1 MKLSVYKSYDDLPLF
16 LNAKMVAQ
24 VLGVSISTAY
34 ELLNDPGF
42 PTLRVGSRM
51 VVPKEKFIQWA
62 EGQSGG
68 AKCEN
73 STGPSGTPSR
83 TTSPSPTR
91 SSLWDCPPGRSQSMV
106 FSSIGRIGRPTS
118 AWPATGPSERQWG

>member
-42 PTLRVGSRM
+42 PPLRVGSRM

-68 AKCEN
+68 AK
-73 STGPSGTPSR
+73 
-83 TTSPSPTR
+83 
-91 SSLWDCPPGRSQSMV
+91 
-106 FSSIGRIGRPTS
+106 
-118 AWPATGPSERQWG
+118 

>member
-42 PTLRVGSRM
+42 PPLRVGSRM
-51 VVPKEKFIQWA
+51 GGPKEKFIQWA

-68 AKCEN
+68 TK
-73 STGPSGTPSR
+73 
-83 TTSPSPTR
+83 
-91 SSLWDCPPGRSQSMV
+91 
-106 FSSIGRIGRPTS
+106 
-118 AWPATGPSERQWG
+118 